1 MQVQIEFWQLVT
13 GVASSIVAFTLVV
26 WAFGTILVRQ
36 FKDSLDARFEA
47 QDELREQRDSA
58 QDEMRKQRE
67 KALDDR
73 FSKLD
78 STMRE
83 EGEGWRQVERDFL
96 KFQRDMPLEYVRRED
111 YIRGQTIIES
121 KLDAVYSKLELVRI
135 QGAKH
140 D

>member
-1 MQVQIEFWQLVT
+1 MQVQIEFWALVT
-13 GVASSIVAFTLVV
+13 GVGSAIVCFAAVV
-26 WAFGTILVRQ
+26 WAFGTVLVNQ
-36 FKDSLDARFEA
+36 FKASLDARFQA
-47 QDELREQRDSA
+47 QDELREQRDKA

-73 FSKLD
+73 FAALD
-78 STMRE
+78 STMRT

-121 KLDAVYSKLELVRI
+121 KLDAVYSKLEVVRM